1 MRVISGQCHCGNIN
15 YEFDWPGEE
24 PLIPVRACQCTYCQ
38 KHGAVWT
45 SHPHGRLELRVGDPT
60 NVHHYQFGHHTAT
73 FHICAV
79 CGIVVVA
86 SSEMDDAIYAVVN
99 VNTFEN
105 VESDAF
111 DSEVTDFEGEGESE
125 RLARR
130 RQRWTPTQITS
141 QAAS

>member
-15 YEFDWPGEE
+15 YQFDWPGEG
-24 PLIPVRACQCTYCQ
+24 PQIPVRACGCTYCQ

-45 SHPHGRLELRVGDPT
+45 SHLNGKLELCITEPQK
-60 NVHHYQFGHHTAT
+60 VHHYQFGHHTAT
-73 FHICAV
+73 FHICAG

-86 SSEMDDAIYAVVN
+86 SCEMDQAIYAVVN

-105 VESDAF
+105 VEPIEF
-111 DSEVTDFEGEGESE
+111 DRGNIDFEGENKTE

-130 RQRWTPTQITS
+130 RRNWTPTTITS
-141 QAAS
+141 RAAP